1 MAKKAATLSHQPT
14 PYRGRERKETIIS
27 ELNDKVGKAKA
38 FVFTNYQGLTHQ
50 QIEDLK
56 KAAKKADAEY
66 VITKNTLMLRALDS
80 VELSEEDKKHF
91 EQPTATLFLYD
102 DIIEPV
108 KALAKSVKTLQL
120 PAVKFGI
127 LDGKTITADG
137 VIKLSTLPPMPV
149 LRVQVLGQMMAPVQ
163 GLHRALN
170 WNMQTLVMTLNQIAQ
185 KKQS

>member
-1 MAKKAATLSHQPT
+1 MAKVTGISYQPT
-14 PYRGRERKETIIS
+14 AYKGRGRKETIVA
-27 ELNDKVGKAKA
+27 ELSDKTQKAKA

-66 VITKNTLMLRALDS
+66 VITKNTLMLRALEG

-102 DIIEPV
+102 EIVDPI
-108 KALAKSVKTLQL
+108 KALAASIKDLKL
-120 PAVKFGI
+120 PEVKFGI
-127 LDGKTITADG
+127 LDGEAISADN
-137 VIKLSTLPPMPV
+137 VMKLAKLPPMPV
-149 LRVQVLGQMMAPVQ
+149 LRAQLLGQMLSPVQ

-170 WNMQTLVMTLNQIAQ
+170 WNMQSLVMTLNQIAQ